1 MKGDGNSAMV
11 TTDRMEG
18 RLRENPNQRREAGGG
33 SVTDSSGLTEFMAV
47 GFPAKGGH
55 RRRVCGRRESLMRHG
70 KGDRPRVRGPVEV
83 NSGEG

>member
-1 MKGDGNSAMV
+1 MV

-33 SVTDSSGLTEFMAV
+33 SATEGSCLTEFMAV

-55 RRRVCGRRESLMRHG
+55 RRRVCGSENSVFDCRKREL
-70 KGDRPRVRGPVEV
+70 DAPW
-83 NSGEG
+83 